1 MARVFRGRS
10 TGCWAS
16 NDRILRC
23 RWPRLRIGV
32 AAGTAGSASASVAA
46 DARSSGTLLG
56 GGRLVRPMWAE
67 GSGRADYVACA
78 VQFMMCG
85 F

>member
-1 MARVFRGRS
+1 MGECV
-10 TGCWAS
+10 
-16 NDRILRC
+16 ILRC
-23 RWPRLRIGV
+23 RWPRLRSGV
-32 AAGTAGSASASVAA
+32 AAGTTGSASASVAA